1 MTAPAPQPNGCIL
14 WVAEL
19 ISALVRIACIVLF
32 FMAVG
37 VGLALV
43 LYAVTAAFQFTWN
56 GLDRLFPLALP

>member
-1 MTAPAPQPNGCIL
+1 
-14 WVAEL
+14 VAEL